1 MLKKSETLFQ
11 LIKSLSRN
19 EKRYFKLHASQ
30 MANSDDLKYL
40 KLFEMIDKQQVY
52 DQGAIL
58 SQEKSFKKEQFSN
71 LKAHLYSRILE
82 TLVQANTSKIPEIR
96 IRELINTVQV
106 LYNKGLYFQCA
117 DNLRKAKRLAQ
128 KYDHLE
134 LMLMVSKW
142 EKTIMQYTVGRE
154 NPIVVNEVI
163 KEVKETN
170 DKINLINQL
179 SNLSVMLNALY
190 QKTGYI
196 RNELEYS
203 KIQEIFNREMP
214 LLREETL
221 SINENFQ
228 LYELYVGYYF
238 FIQDFTRAYEYAE
251 KWVGIFDQNP
261 NLIKTR
267 VEMYI
272 QALNSLM
279 IAQYKL
285 NYYSP
290 FIHTKRKLKLIRTLP
305 IIMNENIER
314 KLVKYTYV
322 HEFNGYFM
330 KGEFSKGVALINRV
344 KPALETF
351 IATLDNHSKVIL
363 YYKLACLYFGS
374 SRHSDSIF
382 WLNKIFNEQDTDLR
396 QDIHSFAKIMHLISH
411 YEIGNYEVID
421 YYIRST
427 YRFLLKK
434 EDLHKFQLAI
444 LSFIKKLGS
453 YIRNDELQNS
463 FSELLIQLKELENN
477 EYERRAFIYFDIISW
492 LESKIYEKSI
502 EEIIQEKSD
511 QRIEKSKISP

>member
-19 EKRYFKLHASQ
+19 EKRYFKIYAAQLG
-30 MANSDDLKYL
+30 NSEDIKYL
-40 KLFEMIDKQQVY
+40 RLFEMIDKQEEY
-52 DQGAIL
+52 DQDAIL
-58 SQEKSFKKEQFSN
+58 RQDKTLKKAQFSN
-71 LKAHLYSRILE
+71 LKAHLYTKILE
-82 TLVQANTSKIPEIR
+82 SLVQANSAKIPEIR

-106 LYNKGLYFQCA
+106 LYNKGLYYQCA

-128 KYDHLE
+128 KHDHLE

-154 NPIVVNEVI
+154 NPIVVNDVI
-163 KEVKETN
+163 REVKETN
-170 DKINLINQL
+170 DKINVINQL

-196 RNELEYS
+196 RNEQEYG
-203 KIQEIFNREMP
+203 KIRDIFNREMP
-214 LLREETL
+214 DLDEEKL
-221 SINENFQ
+221 SINEKFQ

-238 FIQDFTRAYEYAE
+238 FIQDFIRAYDYAS
-251 KWVGIFDQNP
+251 KWVELFDLYP

-290 FIHTKRKLKLIRTLP
+290 FLITKRKLKLIRTLP
-305 IIMNENIER
+305 IVINENIER
-314 KLVKYTYV
+314 KLLKYTYV

-330 KGEFSKGVALINRV
+330 QGEFTKGVALINKV
-344 KPALETF
+344 KPALENF
-351 IATLDNHSKVIL
+351 ISTLDNHSKVIL

-374 SRHSDSIF
+374 SNFSESLL

-396 QDIHSFAKIMHLISH
+396 EDIHSFAKILHLISH

-434 EDLHKFQLAI
+434 EDLHEFQLTI

-453 YIRNDELQNS
+453 YIRNDELVDS
-463 FSELLIQLKELENN
+463 FSKLLDQLKKLEQN
-477 EYERRAFIYFDIISW
+477 EFESRAFIYFDIISW
-492 LESKIYEKSI
+492 LEAKLSGKNVEQIIRSKARK
-502 EEIIQEKSD
+502 
-511 QRIEKSKISP
+511 RIESSAVNP